1 MEKAYFAG
9 GCFWCITPTFRQL
22 DGVHRVI
29 SGYSGGQ
36 EVDPTY
42 EDVKHQRTGHR
53 ECICIEYDQR
63 CTTYEALLKI
73 FLESVDLFDGGGQ
86 FIDRGFSYTLA
97 VYYSREEERK
107 TALHLLQ
114 QAQLQA
120 QARELAQREQR
131 QSLEQV
137 PQMGEPAPEQVQ
149 DAQKQATIIVSPSS
163 GGWMTLTLRPAS
175 SY

>member
-120 QARELAQREQR
+120 GKATFVAVEPFRSFYEAEEYHQDYDLKNPEEFQQELEASGRLQRRAQ
-131 QSLEQV
+131 
-137 PQMGEPAPEQVQ
+137 
-149 DAQKQATIIVSPSS
+149 
-163 GGWMTLTLRPAS
+163 TL
-175 SY
+175 